1 MARETRRR
9 ARARASRSGRAGS
22 GRAARHRAARRRP
35 PRRRRAARRAARAA
49 AAPPAP
55 PAAARVAGDAPHR
68 RGRGQDDAG
77 DRDAQAQL
85 ALNGIVAAEVLSLDE
100 AEARLRAAVARLLAG
115 DESAADEIEKMDAAI
130 KANPEFAARE
140 AAQAADWDAQNAPL
154 CAAALR
160 RQRAFVPPD
169 IWATSRDELARSAL
183 PRPLVRRVW
192 EVKALW
198 LLRAP
203 ASFVARAHEADL
215 ATKYDGA
222 RLDLDELRALWAA
235 LPARF
240 ENDGTGAKAKWRA
253 RLRARLEEL
262 SAKAAAG
269 TLPAQLR
276 RHPAYGADGHAD
288 GPFDADAPLVGPLQ
302 GVAAAAP
309 AHTRPRRARR
319 RRRARGGGRGR
330 RRGRRAPA
338 TTPRGPSG
346 GARP

>member
-1 MARETRRR
+1 
-9 ARARASRSGRAGS
+9 
-22 GRAARHRAARRRP
+22 
-35 PRRRRAARRAARAA
+35 
-49 AAPPAP
+49 
-55 PAAARVAGDAPHR
+55 
-68 RGRGQDDAG
+68 
-77 DRDAQAQL
+77 
-85 ALNGIVAAEVLSLDE
+85 
-100 AEARLRAAVARLLAG
+100 
-115 DESAADEIEKMDAAI
+115 MDAAI

-140 AAQAADWDAQNAPL
+140 AAQAAGGTRRTPA

-183 PRPLVRRVW
+183 PRPLVKRVW

-203 ASFVARAHEADL
+203 AALVARAHEADL

-276 RHPAYGADGHAD
+276 RHPTYGVDGHAD
-288 GPFDADAPLVGPLQ
+288 GPFDADAPLVGPLR
-302 GVAAAAP
+302 ASPRRRARTHRAP
-309 AHTRPRRARR
+309 RAPPPALARRTTTAPPRPTRRATTRARR
-319 RRRARGGGRGR
+319 RRSSVSETTGDEPARDRGAAAARAAAARPRRRRPRGR
-330 RRGRRAPA
+330 PKRAA
-338 TTPRGPSG
+338 T
-346 GARP
+346 